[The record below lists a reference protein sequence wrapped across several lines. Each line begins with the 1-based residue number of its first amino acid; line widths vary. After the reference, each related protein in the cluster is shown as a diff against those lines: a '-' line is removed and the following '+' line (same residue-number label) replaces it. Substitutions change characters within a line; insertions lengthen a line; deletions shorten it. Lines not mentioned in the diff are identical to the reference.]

1 MIYDTFNYVYV
12 SLLEKGYTRIK
23 VKASNHNKV
32 FKNTSFSR
40 KGIRNSLFNKYEY
53 YYNGKM
59 LIIQKLPSFL
69 GKVFLS
75 LVAPVFIP
83 FILMYGFEEMKYEYS
98 KIYFPKKY
106 GSFVTYSLENKD
118 RDIILGHLDL
128 I

>member
-1 MIYDTFNYVYV
+1 
-12 SLLEKGYTRIK
+12 
-23 VKASNHNKV
+23 
-32 FKNTSFSR
+32 
-40 KGIRNSLFNKYEY
+40 
-53 YYNGKM
+53 M

-75 LVAPVFIP
+75 LAAPV